1 MPLKRGNRGYTLVEL
16 MVVVAIIG
24 ILAGT
29 LTLSVSVVSSG
40 RARKAAQAVDDMLSQ
55 CKVLTLSGADSPS
68 VTVALVGD
76 TYYASLYL
84 GSTLHSQ
91 ETLGGTE
98 LQISYTKGGVIYS
111 LPIAPGALPFSFH
124 PTTGALEEG
133 YDALSVGSYTVS
145 ITPSTGYH
153 TVVK

>member
-1 MPLKRGNRGYTLVEL
+1 MKHSNRGYTLVEL

-68 VTVALVGD
+68 VTVALVDD

-84 GSTLHSQ
+84 GATLRSQ
-91 ETLGGTE
+91 EALGGAD
-98 LQISYTKGGVIYS
+98 LQITYTKGGMINPQ
-111 LPIAPGALPFSFH
+111 PIASSALPFSFH
-124 PTTGALEEG
+124 PTTGALIEG
-133 YDALSVGSYTVS
+133 YDALSVGNYTVS